1 MDAKTSERFALDIV
15 GAINDRDY
23 GRINEWAAPDIQ
35 LRLPPGQVF
44 YEREGVREFFV
55 FLEARLPHLIVTA
68 RKVHAGNDFA
78 VVEYDTAGDTEDGM
92 GAIVLE
98 YDGDKVE
105 RVQLYL
111 DTARWAE
118 LQAG

>member
-1 MDAKTSERFALDIV
+1 MDANSNERFALQIV
-15 GAINDRDY
+15 EAINDRDY
-23 GRINEWAAPDIQ
+23 DRINQWTTEDVQ

-44 YEREGVREFFV
+44 YGQQGVYEFFRV
-55 FLEARLPHLIVTA
+55 LEARLPHLIVTA
-68 RKVHAGNDFA
+68 RKVHAGPGFA
-78 VVEYDTAGDTEDGM
+78 VVEYDTAGDSEDGM

-98 YDGDKVE
+98 LEGDRVR

-118 LQAG
+118 LSA